1 MFPLCIDLDLIIGR
15 FVRRPVGGRSAVDGC
30 ASTVSMSW
38 EHFRYNHLRV
48 VPTAFNE
55 SPRLFDRVN
64 ELSRSADE
72 EEQKTNLNT
81 FL

>member
-15 FVRRPVGGRSAVDGC
+15 CARRPVGGRSAVSGC

-48 VPTAFNE
+48 VPTAFSE

-64 ELSRSADE
+64 ELSRSILE
-72 EEQKTNLNT
+72 MGGKTT
-81 FL
+81 KFY